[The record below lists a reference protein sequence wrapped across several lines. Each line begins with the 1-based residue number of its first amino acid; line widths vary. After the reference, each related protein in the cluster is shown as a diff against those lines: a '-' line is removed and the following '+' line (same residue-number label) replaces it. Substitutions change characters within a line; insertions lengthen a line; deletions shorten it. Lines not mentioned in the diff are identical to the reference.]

1 MPIVYEVPTHLNVS
15 DTIVFGLGAHQLV
28 RLAAG
33 GSLGYLVWDQ
43 ENALAPE
50 VRAAVSGLLVAAG
63 LACALLQPGGRPLDR
78 WVVAGLLYLALP
90 RQFTWRRVQT
100 STQVTTRDGGAW
112 ADSAP
117 EVSWAPPPEA
127 IDRSLA
133 PSTEDWRRA

>member
-43 ENALAPE
+43 ANALPLE
-50 VRAAVSGLLVAAG
+50 IRATVAGLLVAAG

-78 WVVAGLLYLALP
+78 WALAGLLYLAIP
-90 RQFTWRRVQT
+90 RRFAWRPVR
-100 STQVTTRDGGAW
+100 SAAQVAARDGSDW
-112 ADSAP
+112 VDSVLELNWSDPTTTGGSAARG
-117 EVSWAPPPEA
+117 S
-127 IDRSLA
+127 RQ
-133 PSTEDWRRA
+133 